1 MFPVFSERHPEKMDS
16 IACAP
21 DVGIYWV
28 PLYLT
33 ALFTTYFT
41 PSDFVTKS
49 YGESWDSSCEKS

>member
-1 MFPVFSERHPEKMDS
+1 MFPVFSERHPDKMDS

-33 ALFTTYFT
+33 ALFSTYFT

-49 YGESWDSSCEKS
+49 YGESWD